1 MAKRG
6 VPAVSVN
13 GGIDLF
19 VGGETAGRAAEV
31 NYVKNRYH
39 QPADEWRADWDLRG
53 QAIDDG
59 LIYTLGRDLANSR
72 RWPEWQEGSEFRS
85 VRDATASQRH

>member
-1 MAKRG
+1 VSIDGGTDLYKGG
-6 VPAVSVN
+6 VA
-13 GGIDLF
+13 
-19 VGGETAGRAAEV
+19 AGQAAEID
-31 NYVKNRYH
+31 YVVHRYH

-59 LIYTLGRDLANSR
+59 LIYKLGRDLANSR